1 MRTLLFLSLAML
13 ISCSHQRGPAS
24 ETSRPV
30 ASDSMALGNIKA
42 SAVKTVENKN
52 VCFDITLMMK
62 GVDRKEAGPS
72 NWTVAWVDQNS
83 RYRLLSLNQRD
94 PASVPQ
100 GGTKIAPYGHYQEW
114 KNNFRTCAHKA
125 QLKDVKAIV
134 LTPKELSY
142 KETEGLRLEWK

>member
-1 MRTLLFLSLAML
+1 MKTIIGLFETREEVQEAVERLKDEGFEAKD
-13 ISCSHQRGPAS
+13 IS
-24 ETSRPV
+24 
-30 ASDSMALGNIKA
+30 
-42 SAVKTVENKN
+42 
-52 VCFDITLMMK
+52 LMMK